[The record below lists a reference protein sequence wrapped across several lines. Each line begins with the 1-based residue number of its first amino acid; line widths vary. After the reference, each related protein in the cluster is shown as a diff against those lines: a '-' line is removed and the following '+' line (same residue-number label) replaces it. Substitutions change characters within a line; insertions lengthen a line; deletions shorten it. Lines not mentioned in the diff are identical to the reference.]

1 MVKVFGNFIHD
12 TIICRVQL
20 SFGSAIVK
28 IYPFT
33 ILCWVNEDK
42 KTFNNQIFPAHR
54 TLYVPQLLKKKIII

>member
-42 KTFNNQIFPAHR
+42 KTCSSTIKFSQPVEH
-54 TLYVPQLLKKKIII
+54 YMSHSY